1 MMITEETRIKISKAM
16 TGIIRSDETRKKMR
30 DAHLGRRPS
39 QATRARMRLSA
50 LSRWARVREV
60 PARMPDK

>member
-1 MMITEETRIKISKAM
+1 MIIIEEARIKISKAM

-39 QATRARMRLSA
+39 HATRAQMRLAAVARWAREREVSARLSA
-50 LSRWARVREV
+50 
-60 PARMPDK
+60 K